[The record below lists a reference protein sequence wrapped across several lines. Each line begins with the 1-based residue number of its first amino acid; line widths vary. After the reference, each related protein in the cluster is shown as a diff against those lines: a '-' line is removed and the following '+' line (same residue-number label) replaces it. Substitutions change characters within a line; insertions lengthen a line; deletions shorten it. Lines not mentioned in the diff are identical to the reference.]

1 MSWIDWT
8 IMAVA
13 VVSLRFVSLSS
24 RRYMKGVADF
34 LSANRSAGR
43 YLLTIAGQMGGTGAI
58 SVVAFFVVYFGSGL
72 PPIWWD
78 FMNLPI
84 GAFVI
89 LTGWV
94 YYRYRETRAMT
105 LAQFLEMRYS
115 RNFRIF
121 AGLICWACGILNFG
135 IFPAVTARFFIYFCG
150 LPDHIGHFLMP
161 TLGIQMHGLSCS
173 LHPHLFTGSIP
184 TIAPIM
190 AVDLGLA
197 LTFVTMGGQISVM
210 VTECAQ
216 GMVSAVAFI
225 VIVAAVLVKISWPQI
240 LHAMTVSAP
249 ANASLLHPFH
259 TGDVQTYNVWYYVI
273 GAFGTLYGMCS
284 WQGSAGFMTS
294 GRSAHEQK
302 MGQVIAVWRELPLR
316 SMYIILP
323 IAAFAVMKLP
333 EFTSIAHA
341 AGATL
346 NGIDNQQI
354 RTDMTT
360 PIVLAHFLPVGIKGL
375 FATVMLFFSFTCHDT
390 YMHSWGSMLVQDVV
404 IPWRNRPLDQDRH
417 VRWLRWSVIFVALFG
432 FFFSLLWSPKM
443 DILMFFAITGTIWA
457 GGSGAVIIGGLYWK
471 KGTTPAAYASL
482 ILGAIVGVG
491 GLIVSPW
498 YQARFHHP
506 FPMNQQWL
514 FMLSMLGAP
523 AVYIIISLM
532 THRSWLK
539 RILITLGITAA
550 ISYAIGLGLHSL
562 GVTAFLAHQDVI
574 VRRTVVTFA
583 IILLYVLVCLA
594 VCRDCEHEFN
604 LDRMLHRG
612 RYSDKTS
619 EELAKEAHVSP
630 WQKLLGITSEFT
642 TGDKV
647 MAMLLLVWQLGW
659 SACFVVVSVINLAS
673 PGTFPISWWAHF
685 WHLYLMS
692 LFVLGIPITV
702 WFTIGG
708 VLDIKM
714 LFRILSNPER
724 DATDDGRVVHEPEE
738 IILTQAAEEGTAELS
753 SEKSE

>member
-1 MSWIDWT
+1 MI
-8 IMAVA
+8 VA
-13 VVSLRFVSLSS
+13 VVSLRFISLSS
-24 RRYMKGVADF
+24 RNYMKGVSDF

-58 SVVAFFVVYFGSGL
+58 SMIAFFQIYYSSGL

-105 LAQFLEMRYS
+105 LAQFMEMRYS
-115 RNFRIF
+115 HNFRIF
-121 AGLICWACGILNFG
+121 AGIICWSCGILNFG
-135 IFPAVTARFFIYFCG
+135 IFPAVTARFFIYYCG
-150 LPDHIGHFLMP
+150 LPDHFGHFLMP
-161 TLGIQMHGLSCS
+161 TLGLSANLHPFMFS

-184 TIAPIM
+184 SIAPIM
-190 AVDLGLA
+190 ALDLGLA
-197 LTFVTMGGQISVM
+197 LAFVIMGGQISVM

-216 GMVSAVAFI
+216 GMVSALAFI
-225 VIVAAVLVKISWPQI
+225 IIVAVVLVKISWPQI
-240 LHAMTVSAP
+240 LHAMTVYAP

-259 TGDVQTYNVWYYVI
+259 TGDVKTYNVWYYVI

-284 WQGSAGFMTS
+284 WQGSAAFMTS
-294 GRSAHEQK
+294 GRSPHEQK

-316 SMYIILP
+316 TMYIVLP
-323 IAAFAVMKLP
+323 IAVFAIMRLP
-333 EFTSIAHA
+333 EFASISRV

-346 NGIDNQQI
+346 SHIDNEQI
-354 RTDMTT
+354 RSQMIT
-360 PIVLAHFLPVGIKGL
+360 PVVLANFLPVGIKGL
-375 FATVMLFFSFTCHDT
+375 LATVMLFFSFTCHDT
-390 YMHSWGSMLVQDVV
+390 YMHSWGSMLVQDVIV
-404 IPWRNRPLDQDRH
+404 PWRNRPLSPDRH
-417 VRWLRWSVIFVALFG
+417 VKWLRFSVIFVAVFG
-432 FFFSLLWSPKM
+432 FIFSLLYNPKE
-443 DILMFFAITGTIWA
+443 DICMFFAITGTIWA

-491 GLIVSPW
+491 GLIVTPLYESH
-498 YQARFHHP
+498 FHHP

-523 AVYIIISLM
+523 AVYIVVSLM
-532 THRSWLK
+532 THRDWMK
-539 RILITLGITAA
+539 RVMTTVGITTVLSLVSALIFKEVHA
-550 ISYAIGLGLHSL
+550 LDFLNHLNPIIKWTAVSYAI
-562 GVTAFLAHQDVI
+562 V
-574 VRRTVVTFA
+574 
-583 IILLYVLVCLA
+583 LLYVLVCLA
-594 VCRDCEHEFN
+594 VCRETEHEFN

-612 RYSDKTS
+612 EYSDKTS
-619 EELAKEAHVSP
+619 EEIAQSVHVSP

-647 MAMLLLVWQLGW
+647 LAMLLLVWQLGW
-659 SACFVVVSVINLAS
+659 SACFVVVSAINLAM
-673 PGTFPISWWAHF
+673 PGTFTMQWWAHF

-692 LFVLGIPITV
+692 MFVLGFPITV

-708 VLDIKM
+708 VLDIKL
-714 LFRILSNPER
+714 LFKVLSNPER
-724 DATDDGRVVHEPEE
+724 DAADDGRVIVEPEPSE
-738 IILTQAAEEGTAELS
+738 IMQIPAEYPMEVTEDKP
-753 SEKSE
+753 E